1 MKKIL
6 TLVVLSFTLFATQ
19 PLLTTTMHPFRLA
32 FYSFYP
38 QNSEIEEDKKWHTQ
52 INLSETNDYDEEKA
66 YLIDYEITALTLSLS
81 KKINSNAQFRII
93 LPAYYINGGFL
104 DSFLNW
110 FHRAT
115 DTLPSAHNRYGNNKV
130 HFFFGSIHKTSSY
143 ATLGN
148 VQLEYTHRLPWDVIG
163 AKQALHFGVKLPT
176 ATKNSGFG
184 SGKTDVMVG
193 WSACKALADSS
204 ILLNMQAAKIGR
216 YTQGNIAKS
225 KEYLYSLYAQWQKSV
240 SFGNFLLGYRF
251 VSSAYDSPYSSIDSC
266 SNIITLGLGTHWFGK
281 KTTIF
286 LDENLA
292 PFRGAP
298 DITIG
303 INISL

>member
-1 MKKIL
+1 MKKF
-6 TLVVLSFTLFATQ
+6 FTLFLLSITLFAAQ

-38 QNSEIEEDKKWHTQ
+38 QNPQIWQDEKWHTQ
-52 INLSETNDYDEEKA
+52 LSLSETNDYDEEKA
-66 YLIDYEITALTLSLS
+66 YLIDYEITTLTLAFS
-81 KKINSNAQFRII
+81 KNTNGNAQFRII
-93 LPAYYINGGFL
+93 LPAYSINGGFL

-115 DTLPSAHNRYGNNKV
+115 ATLPSAHNQYGNNKV

-143 ATLGN
+143 ATFGN
-148 VQLEYTHRLPWDVIG
+148 VQLEYTHRLPWTIKGVQ
-163 AKQALHFGVKLPT
+163 QALHFGIKLPT
-176 ATKNSGFG
+176 AKKNSGFG
-184 SGKTDVMVG
+184 SGKTDTMIG
-193 WSACKALADSS
+193 WLGYKKFTKSS
-204 ILLNMQAAKIGR
+204 LLLNIQAAKIGK

-225 KEYLYSLYAQWQKSV
+225 KKYLYTLYAQWQKPV
-240 SFGNFLLGYRF
+240 SFGKVLLGYRF
-251 VSSAYDSPYSSIDSC
+251 LSSAYDSPYASIDSC
-266 SNIITLGLGTHWFGK
+266 SNIVTLGLATHWFGK
-281 KTTIF
+281 QTIIF
-286 LDENLA
+286 LNENLA